1 MLEPYL
7 NVATKGSKV
16 RSSDFY
22 PESFWSNGYMGDGV
36 VIAVLDTGVD
46 NEHFS
51 LDDFSDANQDN
62 QNEPSD
68 LNDPKWVAGCDATS
82 SNQVECSDGNFD
94 PDDGDGHGTHVAGI
108 ALGTGDSDRD
118 NIGYSPGSYLIDVK
132 VLNDIG
138 TTNSQATLRG
148 INWVA
153 NNVNT
158 DWGNNESSRGIDVM
172 SMSFG
177 SISNPG
183 GDDQGDDGQNADAR
197 AVNAAVDAGVVAV
210 AAIGNDGANRVTSVG
225 AADKAITVGSIDD
238 DNSIERDDDEIASYS
253 NYGPRADDDDGD
265 SLDELKPD
273 VVAPGSGIIS
283 AQYAAPNPLPVGD
296 LSLIHI

>member
-1 MLEPYL
+1 MVCIIDGIDMNHSRAKSAIFLSLLIIVMDVSAGASMANQNSVSGVEEWPSHEMPSDASDPVEEPGWWLSFGYDTNSNGMDDRLESIIYGSSESISPTSVVGPDGRKTVAVVINYAWHPGESDANSLNSTLLGHGWTPEGSFFFIMDILDSIVVDRVPVSALNDILSLSGVVLVEQQNVLEPYL

-118 NIGYSPGSYLIDVK
+118 NIGY
-132 VLNDIG
+132 
-138 TTNSQATLRG
+138 
-148 INWVA
+148 
-153 NNVNT
+153 
-158 DWGNNESSRGIDVM
+158 
-172 SMSFG
+172 
-177 SISNPG
+177 
-183 GDDQGDDGQNADAR
+183 
-197 AVNAAVDAGVVAV
+197 
-210 AAIGNDGANRVTSVG
+210 
-225 AADKAITVGSIDD
+225 
-238 DNSIERDDDEIASYS
+238 
-253 NYGPRADDDDGD
+253 
-265 SLDELKPD
+265 
-273 VVAPGSGIIS
+273 
-283 AQYAAPNPLPVGD
+283 
-296 LSLIHI
+296 